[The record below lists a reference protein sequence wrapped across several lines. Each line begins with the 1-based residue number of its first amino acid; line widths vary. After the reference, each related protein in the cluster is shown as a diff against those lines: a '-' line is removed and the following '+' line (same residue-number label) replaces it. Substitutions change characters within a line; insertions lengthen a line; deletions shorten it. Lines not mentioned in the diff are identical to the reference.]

1 MACLGVV
8 HVSVAPEPD
17 ALSRADA
24 DDAETPTTMPPSPD
38 RGQAEQSGAT
48 ARQRAERQNRIVLIC
63 SSVLLF
69 IAGICLLVSAH
80 DEAGVDTGLWARMR
94 SAAPQQTLVAL
105 CAIASAGILF
115 VFCRR
120 HVAMRRQA
128 GFDSAIFDCLDLR
141 EAADP
146 NAPPDP
152 QRFSFDLQEL
162 PPVARLPDA
171 PSMRAELRVL
181 SALHKIPTRKW
192 EGGTR
197 PLECSLCMEEVKPG
211 MPIRQLQCEHAFH
224 AHCIDR
230 WLMTA
235 QCGQRRRCPL
245 CNADPLAIDDQSE
258 RASGAGG
265 GTASAEAP
273 RPALWGERRQWLWRV
288 IAGEPRR
295 VGDATSHTSSTVA

>member
-38 RGQAEQSGAT
+38 RDQTEQSGAA

-265 GTASAEAP
+265 GSAEAP
-273 RPALWGERRQWLWRV
+273 RPALWGERRQWVWRV

-295 VGDATSHTSSTVA
+295 VGDAASHTSSTVA